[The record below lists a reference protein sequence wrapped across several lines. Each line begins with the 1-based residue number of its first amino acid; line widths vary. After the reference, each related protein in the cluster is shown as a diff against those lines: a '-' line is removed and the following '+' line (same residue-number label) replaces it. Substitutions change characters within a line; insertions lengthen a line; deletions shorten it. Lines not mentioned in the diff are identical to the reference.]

1 MRHRPDR
8 KRRLSPCFQLL
19 GLDGLVV
26 TLVGGWGRG
35 PLCHGAHA
43 EVVAA
48 AGKPLGA
55 SSTRPCWCRVV
66 HTCRVEMELGLRLK
80 VVVITLFL

>member
-8 KRRLSPCFQLL
+8 KRHLPPCFQLL
-19 GLDGLVV
+19 GLDGLVI
-26 TLVGGWGRG
+26 TPIGERGRG
-35 PLCHGAHA
+35 PLRHGAHA

-55 SSTRPCWCRVV
+55 SFQRNPASA
-66 HTCRVEMELGLRLK
+66 E
-80 VVVITLFL
+80 